1 MRCEL
6 CGKETDRL
14 QRVIIEGTEMM
25 VCGSCTAYGK
35 PAPTPKSRKPISISP
50 SKKEYYSRDIFEKMD
65 KELVP
70 DWGTKIMKAREQKG
84 LSRQE
89 LGAMIGEKTST
100 VAKIE
105 NQELRPSDEKAKKI
119 EKVLGII
126 LFQDVKPAIIKK
138 KKVRGLTIG
147 DLLKK
152 DE

>member
-1 MRCEL
+1 M
-6 CGKETDRL
+6 
-14 QRVIIEGTEMM
+14 
-25 VCGSCTAYGK
+25 
-35 PAPTPKSRKPISISP
+35 
-50 SKKEYYSRDIFEKMD
+50 
-65 KELVP
+65 P

-84 LSRQE
+84 LSRQQ
-89 LGAMIGEKTST
+89 LGAMIGEKTNT

-119 EKVLGII
+119 EKVLGIV

>member
-6 CGKETDRL
+6 CGKEDRL

-25 VCGSCTAYGK
+25 VCSSCAAYGK
-35 PAPTPKSRKPISISP
+35 PVAVPKRKVPVSIPS
-50 SKKEYYSRDIFEKMD
+50 SKKEYYGKDIFEKMD
-65 KELVP
+65 KEIVP
-70 DWGTKIMKAREQKG
+70 DWGKRIRKARENRG
-84 LSRQE
+84 LTRQQ
-89 LGAMIGEKTST
+89 LGAMIGEKTNT

-119 EKVLGII
+119 EKLLNSVL
-126 LFQDVKPAIIKK
+126 FHDVKPAIIKK
-138 KKVRGLTIG
+138 KDVRGLTIG

>member
-6 CGKETDRL
+6 CGKEDRL

-25 VCGSCTAYGK
+25 VCSSCAVYGK
-35 PAPTPKSRKPISISP
+35 PVAVPKRKVPVSIPS
-50 SKKEYYSRDIFEKMD
+50 SKKEYYGKDIFEKMD
-65 KELVP
+65 KEIVP
-70 DWGTKIMKAREQKG
+70 DWGKRIRKARENRG
-84 LSRQE
+84 LTRQQ
-89 LGAMIGEKTST
+89 LGAMIGEKTNT

-119 EKVLGII
+119 EKLLNIV

-138 KKVRGLTIG
+138 KDVRGLTIG